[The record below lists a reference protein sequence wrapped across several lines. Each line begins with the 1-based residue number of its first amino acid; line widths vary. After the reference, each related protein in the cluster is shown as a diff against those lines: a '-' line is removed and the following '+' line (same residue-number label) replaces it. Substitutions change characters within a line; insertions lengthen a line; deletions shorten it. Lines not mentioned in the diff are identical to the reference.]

1 MAAPNAL
8 SCSSLRDDL
17 DACWPRRTHAV
28 ILTLDG
34 AAACLLSAID
44 DYRRCA
50 VAASDDAETN
60 REPSKEAAALSVM
73 VHMQRLPLV
82 CHAGQTPTTCP
93 TSAAEIMHSCVERW
107 VAWLESLD
115 SQSLT
120 LASKVAVYLSPLQ
133 ACWRGVGGVAAAAS
147 IHTHQIEEAISHFFA
162 RAARRCLLEWTTHG
176 IPLRTLLPPLALL
189 TAYAR
194 FRWAWSC
201 FAELTPIGDDGRSGV
216 AEARKAVKGP
226 SEAAQRLASKDVD
239 FVGITCEVESC
250 HSNKLVREVLLQ
262 EFKVIDWRVGNAVPA
277 VKGVAPLVWCLF
289 LRCRSYAL
297 HDQSQKCSSSDF
309 FAYEAS
315 ARLVAE
321 VLRRTVDGV
330 RLCLE
335 KQSPD
340 MHEARAEQL
349 STCDIP
355 CLVLLTRLWFS
366 WISLASDAAS
376 VLLPPLE
383 FSLRRLVSS
392 AVELRSVVAK
402 KTPLSSRTSNLEEDD
417 DEASRTEQEGRFIE
431 VAWKVT
437 PLTMS
442 EIASASAATP
452 WSSAFARASEVQA
465 VLDKRTVVA
474 PVP

>member
-1 MAAPNAL
+1 M
-8 SCSSLRDDL
+8 
-17 DACWPRRTHAV
+17 
-28 ILTLDG
+28 LTLDG
-34 AAACLLSAID
+34 AAACLFSAID
-44 DYRRCA
+44 DYRCA
-50 VAASDDAETN
+50 VAAPDDAETN

-73 VHMQRLPLV
+73 VYMQQLPLV
-82 CHAGQTPTTCP
+82 CHAAQTPATCP
-93 TSAAEIMHSCVERW
+93 TSAADNIMHSCVERW

-115 SQSLT
+115 SQSIA
-120 LASKVAVYLSPLQ
+120 LASRVAVYLSPLQ
-133 ACWRGVGGVAAAAS
+133 ACWRGVWGVSGPDS
-147 IHTHQIEEAISHFFA
+147 IHTYQIEEAIGHFFA
-162 RAARRCLLEWTTHG
+162 RAARRCLMEWTTHG

-194 FRWAWSC
+194 FRWAWSR
-201 FAELTPIGDDGRSGV
+201 FAELTPIGGDGCSGV

-226 SEAAQRLASKDVD
+226 SKAAQRLASKDVD
-239 FVGITCEVESC
+239 FIGIACEVESC
-250 HSNKLVREVLLQ
+250 HSNKLVQEVLLQ
-262 EFKVIDWRVGNAVPA
+262 AFKVIDWRVGNAVPA
-277 VKGVAPLVWCLF
+277 VKGVTPLVWCLF

-297 HDQSQKCSSSDF
+297 HGQSQKCSSSDF

-315 ARLVAE
+315 ARLIAE
-321 VLRRTVDGV
+321 VLRCTVDGV

-335 KQSPD
+335 KHSPD

-383 FSLRRLVSS
+383 CSLRQLVSS
-392 AVELRSVVAK
+392 AVKLRGVVAEQ
-402 KTPLSSRTSNLEEDD
+402 TPLSSMTSALEEDG
-417 DEASRTEQEGRFIE
+417 DEASRTEQEVRFIE

>member
-1 MAAPNAL
+1 M
-8 SCSSLRDDL
+8 
-17 DACWPRRTHAV
+17 
-28 ILTLDG
+28 LTLDG
-34 AAACLLSAID
+34 AAACLFSAID

-50 VAASDDAETN
+50 VAAPDDAETN

-73 VHMQRLPLV
+73 VHMQRLSLV
-82 CHAGQTPTTCP
+82 CNAGQTSATCH
-93 TSAAEIMHSCVERW
+93 TSAADNIMHSCVERW

-115 SQSLT
+115 SQSIALV
-120 LASKVAVYLSPLQ
+120 SKVAVYLSPLQ
-133 ACWRGVGGVAAAAS
+133 ACWRGVWGVAGADS
-147 IHTHQIEEAISHFFA
+147 IHIYQIEEAIGHFFA
-162 RAARRCLLEWTTHG
+162 RAARRCLVEWTTHG

-194 FRWAWSC
+194 FRWAWSR
-201 FAELTPIGDDGRSGV
+201 FAELTPKGGDGHSGV

-226 SEAAQRLASKDVD
+226 SEAAQRLESKDVD
-239 FVGITCEVESC
+239 FVGLTCEVESC

-262 EFKVIDWRVGNAVPA
+262 AFKVIDWGVGNAVPA

-297 HDQSQKCSSSDF
+297 HGQSQKCSSSDF

-321 VLRRTVDGV
+321 VLRCTVDGV

-335 KQSPD
+335 KQSSD

-366 WISLASDAAS
+366 WISLASDATS

-383 FSLRRLVSS
+383 CSLRRLVSS
-392 AVELRSVVAK
+392 AVKLRGVVAEK
-402 KTPLSSRTSNLEEDD
+402 MPLSSMTSALEEDG
-417 DEASRTEQEGRFIE
+417 DEANRTEQEARFIE
-431 VAWKVT
+431 VAWKVA

-442 EIASASAATP
+442 EIASASAAAP
-452 WSSAFARASEVQA
+452 WSSAFARASEVQV

-474 PVP
+474 TVP